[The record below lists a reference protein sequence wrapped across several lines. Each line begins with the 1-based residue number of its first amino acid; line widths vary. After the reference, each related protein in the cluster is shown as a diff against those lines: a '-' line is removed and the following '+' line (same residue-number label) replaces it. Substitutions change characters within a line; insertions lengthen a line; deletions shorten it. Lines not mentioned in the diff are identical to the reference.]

1 MKWIKIKIDYF
12 SDNLEI
18 TKNKLISL
26 LSEIGIDQIEVVDY
40 FSENKLDYDLHK
52 YQNSVWS
59 II

>member
-40 FSENKLDYDLHK
+40 FSENKLDYD
-52 YQNSVWS
+52 
-59 II
+59 

>member
-26 LSEIGIDQIEVVDY
+26 LSEIGIDQI
-40 FSENKLDYDLHK
+40 
-52 YQNSVWS
+52 
-59 II
+59 

>member
-40 FSENKLDYDLHK
+40 FSENKLVILT
-52 YQNSVWS
+52 
-59 II
+59 